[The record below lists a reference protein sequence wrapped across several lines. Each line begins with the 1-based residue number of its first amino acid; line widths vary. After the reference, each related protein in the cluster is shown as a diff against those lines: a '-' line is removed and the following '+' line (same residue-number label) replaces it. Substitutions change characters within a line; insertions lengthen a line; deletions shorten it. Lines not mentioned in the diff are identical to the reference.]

1 MSLFSL
7 QVRNLAVLFMD
18 RESTDFDETIVAAKM
33 AKDAGIEIITVA
45 VGKQVNDK
53 EISLLSSEPTADYK
67 ITLSD
72 YTEVADL
79 KHKFYSL
86 ICP

>member
-1 MSLFSL
+1 M
-7 QVRNLAVLFMD
+7 RNLAVLILD
-18 RESTDFDETIVAAKM
+18 REFKDFEKTLAAANR
-33 AKDAGIEIITVA
+33 AKEEGIEIIVVA
-45 VGKQVNDK
+45 VGKQVNDR
-53 EISLLSSEPTADYK
+53 EVSLLASHPTSDYK

-72 YTEVADL
+72 YTEVAEL